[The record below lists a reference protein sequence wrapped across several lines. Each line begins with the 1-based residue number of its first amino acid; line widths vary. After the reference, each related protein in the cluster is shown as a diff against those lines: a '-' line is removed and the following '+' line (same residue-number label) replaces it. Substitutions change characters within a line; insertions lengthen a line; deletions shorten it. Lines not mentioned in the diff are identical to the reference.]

1 LSIEVETR
9 YGRLRGS
16 AKAGI
21 KVFRG
26 IPYARPPLGTDRF
39 HGPRPPEPWTGVR
52 KATRAGAVPV
62 QASVP
67 RLSYLNA
74 GGARQSEKCLYL
86 NVWTPALDTAKRPVL
101 VWIHGGGF
109 LIGSGSTP
117 IYDGYGLAERGDLV
131 VVTFNYRLGALG
143 YLHLNG
149 LGGDD
154 MIGASNAGVRDQ
166 IAALEWVRDNIDRF
180 GGDPNNVTVAG
191 QSAGAMSIGALLGA
205 PSARRLFKRAI
216 LQSGATEHVMDQDE
230 ANESAEVFLRELGG
244 PPVTRQSL
252 ANIPVEALLQAQ
264 GSTNQALTSLAR
276 LMAFLP
282 CIDGEVITENPLDVI
297 ERGDASDI
305 SLLVGTNLDEWKLF
319 SPFESG
325 LPTLEE
331 DEMRERF
338 EDLLPQISEHPPS
351 ANEVIDL
358 YREAVISRG
367 GDPGAFEV
375 WNAFQSARVFHRPAS
390 VLAERQR
397 QAGGSAFA
405 YLFTWR
411 PPAMRRV
418 LGACHAMELPFVFG
432 FTGHP
437 AALAF
442 TGMSPA
448 ASRLSRRIQQAWIQF
463 VRSGDP
469 SHDRLPGW
477 PGYDDAKRATMV
489 LGRRCYID
497 HAPLEAERQLIES
510 WC

>member
-1 LSIEVETR
+1 MSPEVETR

-16 AKAGI
+16 TKGGI
-21 KVFRG
+21 KIFRG
-26 IPYARPPLGTDRF
+26 IPYARSPVGTDRF
-39 HGPRPPEPWTGVR
+39 RGPRPPEPWTGVR
-52 KATRAGAVPV
+52 KATRAGAVPI

-74 GGARQSEKCLYL
+74 GVARQSEKCLYL
-86 NVWTPALDTAKRPVL
+86 NVWTPELDTTKRPVL

-149 LGGDD
+149 FGHEQ
-154 MIGASNAGVRDQ
+154 MEGASNAGVRDQ
-166 IAALEWVRDNIDRF
+166 IAALEWVKENIDRF
-180 GGDPNNVTVAG
+180 GGDPDNVTVAG
-191 QSAGAMSIGALLGA
+191 QSAGAMSIGALLGS

-216 LQSGATEHVMDQDE
+216 CQSGAAEHIIEQEE
-230 ANESAEVFLRELGG
+230 ANEAADLFLRELGG
-244 PPVTRQSL
+244 PPLTRDAL
-252 ANIPVEALLQAQ
+252 ANVPVEAILQAQ
-264 GSTNQALTSLAR
+264 GATNQALTSLYR

-282 CIDGEVITENPLDVI
+282 CVDGDVITEQPLDVI
-297 ERGDASDI
+297 ERGAAADI
-305 SLLVGTNLDEWKLF
+305 ELLIGTNLDEWKLF
-319 SPFESG
+319 SPFDSG

-331 DEMRERF
+331 DEMHERF
-338 EDLLPQISEHPPS
+338 QELLPLLGGGAPAASEAIES
-351 ANEVIDL
+351 
-358 YREAVISRG
+358 YRQAIVSRG

-375 WNAFQSARVFHRPAS
+375 WSAFQSARIFHRPAAM
-390 VLAERQR
+390 LAERQHR
-397 QAGGSAFA
+397 AGGSAYA
-405 YLFTWR
+405 YLFTWK

-432 FTGHP
+432 FTSHP
-437 AALAF
+437 AAIPF
-442 TGMSPA
+442 TGLSPA
-448 ASRLSRRIQQAWIQF
+448 ATRLSRRIQQAWIQF

-469 SHDRLPGW
+469 GHERLPHW
-477 PGYDDAKRATMV
+477 PGYDAETRATMV

-497 HAPLEAERQLIES
+497 HAPLDAERQLLES